1 MQIPAASPRSTGR
14 KSKNASVLKSFKKS
28 YLEDANEIPKKNPKF
43 DGYRESVLHRPSHYN
58 ASICVNEGGDE
69 QTPAGSNPDAAEK
82 EFDVKNPP
90 PPANAELENEKRG
103 YMIKEQEFYKS
114 LKDV

>member
-1 MQIPAASPRSTGR
+1 M
-14 KSKNASVLKSFKKS
+14 KSFKKS
-28 YLEDANEIPKKNPKF
+28 YLEDANEVPRKNPKF

-69 QTPAGSNPDAAEK
+69 QTPAAPEA

-90 PPANAELENEKRG
+90 PPQNNELENEKRG